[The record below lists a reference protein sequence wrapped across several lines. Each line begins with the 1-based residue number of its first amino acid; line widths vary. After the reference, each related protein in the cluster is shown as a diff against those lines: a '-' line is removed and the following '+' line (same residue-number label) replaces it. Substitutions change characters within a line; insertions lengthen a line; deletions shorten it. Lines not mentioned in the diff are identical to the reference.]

1 MTPGA
6 SINRNAFLG
15 GVNRVAQGNLGIP
28 VLLLVMLAMM
38 TLPIPPLLLDILF
51 TFNITLAL
59 VVLCVAV
66 YAMRPLDFA
75 VFPTI
80 LLVATLLRLALN
92 VASTRVVLLNGHEGG
107 AAAGHVIE
115 SFGEVVIGGNY
126 AVGVIV
132 FVILII
138 INFMVVTKG
147 AGRIAE
153 VSARFTL
160 DAMPGKQMAVDAD
173 LNAGLID
180 QDQARTRRRE
190 ITQEADFYG
199 SMDGAS
205 KFVKG
210 DAVAGILILIIN
222 MVGGVAIGVLQ
233 HQLEFGVAM
242 ERYALLTI
250 GDGLVAQIPALVLST
265 AAAIMVTRNNSS
277 EMMGSQVNSQLFA
290 SPRALAIS
298 GGVLAIMGSVP
309 GMPHTAFL
317 SLAALAGLGA
327 WLIYS
332 KQSKA
337 PAAAEAVKAAAEQKA
352 REESAAAEPQE
363 LGWSD
368 VMPMVDKAQ
377 GGPLLGRIKGIR
389 KKLSQEL
396 GFLVPSV
403 HIRDNLDLSPNEY
416 RITLMGVTLGGS
428 EIIPERD
435 MAINPGQVFGKAQGI
450 ATKDP
455 AFGLEA
461 LWIEPAY
468 KDQAQTLGYTVVDS
482 STVIATH
489 LNTLLHKHAHELLGH
504 EEVHELLTM
513 LGKTSKKLAEDL
525 PSMVNT
531 NILLRVLQN
540 LLIEDVPIR
549 DMRTIAEALA
559 AASVRSQDP
568 GVLTAAARVALSR
581 VIVQNI
587 YGAAP
592 ELAVLTLD
600 PPLEQILLK
609 AVQQSAQ
616 QNLQQGALAG
626 EDGMVIEPAMAER
639 LQRSLLN
646 AARNQE
652 VAGKPAV
659 LLVPAPLRPV
669 LSKFVRFTITG
680 LKVLSYQEIPDNKQI
695 TIVATVGQ

>member
-1 MTPGA
+1 VTRDRGGGELLDRIVALRKRFAGELGIKVPPVTLKDSLEIPGGDYRVLV
-6 SINRNAFLG
+6 N
-15 GVNRVAQGNLGIP
+15 GVVVAQGSIMTDRL
-28 VLLLVMLAMM
+28 LAM
-38 TLPIPPLLLDILF
+38 D
-51 TFNITLAL
+51 
-59 VVLCVAV
+59 
-66 YAMRPLDFA
+66 
-75 VFPTI
+75 
-80 LLVATLLRLALN
+80 
-92 VASTRVVLLNGHEGG
+92 
-107 AAAGHVIE
+107 
-115 SFGEVVIGGNY
+115 
-126 AVGVIV
+126 
-132 FVILII
+132 
-138 INFMVVTKG
+138 
-147 AGRIAE
+147 
-153 VSARFTL
+153 
-160 DAMPGKQMAVDAD
+160 PG
-173 LNAGLID
+173 NAG
-180 QDQARTRRRE
+180 
-190 ITQEADFYG
+190 G
-199 SMDGAS
+199 
-205 KFVKG
+205 K
-210 DAVAGILILIIN
+210 
-222 MVGGVAIGVLQ
+222 
-233 HQLEFGVAM
+233 
-242 ERYALLTI
+242 
-250 GDGLVAQIPALVLST
+250 
-265 AAAIMVTRNNSS
+265 
-277 EMMGSQVNSQLFA
+277 VN
-290 SPRALAIS
+290 
-298 GGVLAIMGSVP
+298 
-309 GMPHTAFL
+309 
-317 SLAALAGLGA
+317 
-327 WLIYS
+327 
-332 KQSKA
+332 
-337 PAAAEAVKAAAEQKA
+337 
-352 REESAAAEPQE
+352 
-363 LGWSD
+363 
-368 VMPMVDKAQ
+368 
-377 GGPLLGRIKGIR
+377 
-389 KKLSQEL
+389 
-396 GFLVPSV
+396 
-403 HIRDNLDLSPNEY
+403 
-416 RITLMGVTLGGS
+416 
-428 EIIPERD
+428 
-435 MAINPGQVFGKAQGI
+435 GI

-616 QNLQQGALAG
+616 QNQQQGALAG

>member
-1 MTPGA
+1 
-6 SINRNAFLG
+6 
-15 GVNRVAQGNLGIP
+15 
-28 VLLLVMLAMM
+28 
-38 TLPIPPLLLDILF
+38 
-51 TFNITLAL
+51 
-59 VVLCVAV
+59 
-66 YAMRPLDFA
+66 
-75 VFPTI
+75 
-80 LLVATLLRLALN
+80 
-92 VASTRVVLLNGHEGG
+92 
-107 AAAGHVIE
+107 
-115 SFGEVVIGGNY
+115 
-126 AVGVIV
+126 
-132 FVILII
+132 
-138 INFMVVTKG
+138 
-147 AGRIAE
+147 
-153 VSARFTL
+153 
-160 DAMPGKQMAVDAD
+160 
-173 LNAGLID
+173 
-180 QDQARTRRRE
+180 
-190 ITQEADFYG
+190 
-199 SMDGAS
+199 
-205 KFVKG
+205 
-210 DAVAGILILIIN
+210 
-222 MVGGVAIGVLQ
+222 
-233 HQLEFGVAM
+233 
-242 ERYALLTI
+242 
-250 GDGLVAQIPALVLST
+250 
-265 AAAIMVTRNNSS
+265 
-277 EMMGSQVNSQLFA
+277 
-290 SPRALAIS
+290 
-298 GGVLAIMGSVP
+298 
-309 GMPHTAFL
+309 
-317 SLAALAGLGA
+317 
-327 WLIYS
+327 
-332 KQSKA
+332 
-337 PAAAEAVKAAAEQKA
+337 
-352 REESAAAEPQE
+352 
-363 LGWSD
+363 
-368 VMPMVDKAQ
+368 
-377 GGPLLGRIKGIR
+377 
-389 KKLSQEL
+389 
-396 GFLVPSV
+396 VPSV

-616 QNLQQGALAG
+616 QNQQQGALAG

>member
-1 MTPGA
+1 M
-6 SINRNAFLG
+6 
-15 GVNRVAQGNLGIP
+15 
-28 VLLLVMLAMM
+28 
-38 TLPIPPLLLDILF
+38 
-51 TFNITLAL
+51 
-59 VVLCVAV
+59 
-66 YAMRPLDFA
+66 
-75 VFPTI
+75 
-80 LLVATLLRLALN
+80 
-92 VASTRVVLLNGHEGG
+92 
-107 AAAGHVIE
+107 
-115 SFGEVVIGGNY
+115 
-126 AVGVIV
+126 
-132 FVILII
+132 
-138 INFMVVTKG
+138 
-147 AGRIAE
+147 
-153 VSARFTL
+153 
-160 DAMPGKQMAVDAD
+160 
-173 LNAGLID
+173 
-180 QDQARTRRRE
+180 
-190 ITQEADFYG
+190 
-199 SMDGAS
+199 
-205 KFVKG
+205 
-210 DAVAGILILIIN
+210 
-222 MVGGVAIGVLQ
+222 
-233 HQLEFGVAM
+233 
-242 ERYALLTI
+242 
-250 GDGLVAQIPALVLST
+250 
-265 AAAIMVTRNNSS
+265 
-277 EMMGSQVNSQLFA
+277 
-290 SPRALAIS
+290 
-298 GGVLAIMGSVP
+298 
-309 GMPHTAFL
+309 
-317 SLAALAGLGA
+317 
-327 WLIYS
+327 
-332 KQSKA
+332 
-337 PAAAEAVKAAAEQKA
+337 
-352 REESAAAEPQE
+352 
-363 LGWSD
+363 
-368 VMPMVDKAQ
+368 
-377 GGPLLGRIKGIR
+377 
-389 KKLSQEL
+389 
-396 GFLVPSV
+396 
-403 HIRDNLDLSPNEY
+403 
-416 RITLMGVTLGGS
+416 
-428 EIIPERD
+428 
-435 MAINPGQVFGKAQGI
+435 
-450 ATKDP
+450 
-455 AFGLEA
+455 
-461 LWIEPAY
+461 WIEPAY

-616 QNLQQGALAG
+616 QNQQQGALAG

-669 LSKFVRFTITG
+669 LSKFVRFTIAG